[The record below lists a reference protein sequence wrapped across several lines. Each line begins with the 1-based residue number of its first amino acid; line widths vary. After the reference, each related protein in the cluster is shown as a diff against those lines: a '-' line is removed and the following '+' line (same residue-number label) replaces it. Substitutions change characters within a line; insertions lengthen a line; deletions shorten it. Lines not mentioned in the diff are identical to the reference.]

1 MVDRGLVRSEAI
13 GRPEVMDL
21 SPEGGD
27 FGKKFQINLLA
38 SNAGQ
43 VWCTFS
49 PFHGLVSEKDSDSA
63 SWHFSYKCS

>member
-43 VWCTFS
+43 VCALFRPS
-49 PFHGLVSEKDSDSA
+49 MA
-63 SWHFSYKCS
+63 